1 MVSSPNHQSCMY
13 TWHTTF
19 WSREREEI
27 LLLPLTTLVLDLA
40 YIWSINISSTSSRR
54 RPRELARL
62 HKYVRK
68 DKLEKGPC
76 DWNTKTDCMQLDT
89 HTPPRPASSRH
100 DKSSPPSKPQN
111 TSIFVTLFFFFFL
124 LSMHIYAMH
133 IHHINI
139 SISLSLST
147 CMYVR
152 WSCSSIYLGA
162 DFNPSSGCA
171 LVCLFLSSSMQIVI

>member
-40 YIWSINISSTSSRR
+40 YIWSISISSSTSSRR

-89 HTPPRPASSRH
+89 HTPPACLQSTWQVV
-100 DKSSPPSKPQN
+100 SPQQTTKHKHICPS
-111 TSIFVTLFFFFFL
+111 L
-124 LSMHIYAMH
+124 LLLLPSFHAYICYAYPPH
-133 IHHINI
+133 QHLNL
-139 SISLSLST
+139 SLSLHVCT
-147 CMYVR
+147 YVDHVAVYTWER
-152 WSCSSIYLGA
+152 ILI
-162 DFNPSSGCA
+162 P
-171 LVCLFLSSSMQIVI
+171 LVDVPLYAFFFQVQCK

>member
-40 YIWSINISSTSSRR
+40 YIWSISISSSTSSRR

-89 HTPPRPASSRH
+89 HTPPACLQSTWQVV
-100 DKSSPPSKPQN
+100 SPQQTTKHKHICHSLLLLLPSFHAYICYAYPPHQHLN
-111 TSIFVTLFFFFFL
+111 LFL
-124 LSMHIYAMH
+124 C
-133 IHHINI
+133 
-139 SISLSLST
+139 LSLST

-171 LVCLFLSSSMQIVI
+171 LYTFFFQVQCK

>member
-40 YIWSINISSTSSRR
+40 YIWSISISSSTSSRR

-111 TSIFVTLFFFFFL
+111 TSIFVTLFFFFL

-139 SISLSLST
+139 SISLSLY
-147 CMYVR
+147 MYVR
-152 WSCSSIYLGA
+152 TLI
-162 DFNPSSGCA
+162 
-171 LVCLFLSSSMQIVI
+171 M